1 VHVVELVGGLDL
13 AVAIFDSDI
22 SNKCAAMADGAPR
35 NAMERVVPV
44 PAEHHLLAEEG
55 PNSTGGTLAGGGQG
69 SVVVQRNVHGS
80 ASIEE
85 MWNERTTC
93 AREAVEDAL
102 GRVAA
107 PHQQFVEAN
116 RTTRGEEQD

>member
-1 VHVVELVGGLDL
+1 M
-13 AVAIFDSDI
+13 AIFDSDI

-69 SVVVQRNVHGS
+69 SVVVHRDVHGS

>member
-1 VHVVELVGGLDL
+1 
-13 AVAIFDSDI
+13 
-22 SNKCAAMADGAPR
+22 
-35 NAMERVVPV
+35 MERSRAAVRGVVLFS
-44 PAEHHLLAEEG
+44 ETSMG
-55 PNSTGGTLAGGGQG
+55 
-69 SVVVQRNVHGS
+69 

-107 PHQQFVEAN
+107 PHQPFVEAN
-116 RTTRGEEQD
+116 RTTSGEEQD